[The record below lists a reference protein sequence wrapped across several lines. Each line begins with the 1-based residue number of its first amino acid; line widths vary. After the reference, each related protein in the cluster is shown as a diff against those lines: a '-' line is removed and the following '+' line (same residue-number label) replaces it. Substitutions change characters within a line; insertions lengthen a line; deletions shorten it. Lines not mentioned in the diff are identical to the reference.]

1 VNQNLAFP
9 VHPDPISGMHAW
21 HQKVKLVPAQPG
33 DRYGDVV
40 VDTNKSHEIYKQW
53 LSMTK
58 PAPGPGNLRRPL
70 WLDRPV
76 KPTPDAYR
84 MTD

>member
-1 VNQNLAFP
+1 MN
-9 VHPDPISGMHAW
+9 AW
-21 HQKVKLVPAQPG
+21 HQRVRLTRAEPG

-40 VDTNKSHEIYKQW
+40 VDTAKSFQVYREW
-53 LSMTK
+53 LDLTR
-58 PAPGPGNLRRPL
+58 PGPGPGGLRRPL

-84 MTD
+84 V